1 MASAIHGGGKRR
13 RSVIELA
20 LFNPHSDD
28 RLTLNHDPKPER
40 PSRYRANVRD
50 GMHTRQRHARSDSMV
65 YMDHFPK

>member
-28 RLTLNHDPKPER
+28 RLTLNHDPSPKGQAG
-40 PSRYRANVRD
+40 SANVRD
-50 GMHTRQRHARSDSMV
+50 GMHTRQRHARSNSMV